1 MRQLGVVG
9 LLCGL
14 VLVAAMLVGGSPL
27 ARAQDEDDG
36 KGTPASEVTFEPV
49 AEGVAP
55 PLVADQAGVDLQM
68 ATFPPHA
75 NYVVPKTDEDL
86 LLVAI
91 ESGTLTVVSDA
102 PLVINRAS
110 TTASAGAQAHE
121 LIAADTEIRLG
132 AGDSF
137 VRPPESEQTISN
149 MTDEPAAAFTA
160 SVATDGAGDAQ
171 PLMQEAQRD
180 GKGIVVAVAV
190 IVVPECPEGFDPVE
204 VHPAATPGGGGGAGG
219 AGGVAFAIAAAPEC
233 AGGGSVTAME
243 TPTP

>member
-1 MRQLGVVG
+1 MRQPRITG
-9 LLCGL
+9 LLCGVAL
-14 VLVAAMLVGGSPL
+14 AAVVLIGASPFV
-27 ARAQDEDDG
+27 RAQDAAD
-36 KGTPASEVTFEPV
+36 VTFEPV

-68 ATFPPHA
+68 ASFPPGA
-75 NYVVPKTDEDL
+75 SYTAPATDEDL
-86 LLVAI
+86 LLVAV
-91 ESGTLTVVSDA
+91 ESGMLTVVSDA

-110 TTASAGAQAHE
+110 TTATAGAQAHE
-121 LIAADTEIRLG
+121 LIAAGAEIRLG

-137 VRPPESEQTISN
+137 VRPPKSEQTISN

-160 SVATDGAGDAQ
+160 SVATDGGMDAR
-171 PLMQEAQRD
+171 PLMQEAERE

-204 VHPAATPGGGGGAGG
+204 IHPAATPGGGGGAGG

-233 AGGGSVTAME
+233 AGGGAVTEMG